1 MGCSGQVTAASLR
14 KRLLL
19 AGHRGLQNHREKT
32 RVCATLGGKRALQK
46 LGQGRRYVST
56 ATIVSKISWR
66 TQDLKKKNRSRRIP
80 SVVFQLATY
89 VLGLQANDDPAANKA
104 DNISAFLRPGITQ
117 ITIIINAIIIAAGWG
132 GGGKRDQQEKNK
144 QTNSGGIHT
153 AAWAIF

>member
-1 MGCSGQVTAASLR
+1 M
-14 KRLLL
+14 
-19 AGHRGLQNHREKT
+19 
-32 RVCATLGGKRALQK
+32 
-46 LGQGRRYVST
+46 
-56 ATIVSKISWR
+56 
-66 TQDLKKKNRSRRIP
+66 
-80 SVVFQLATY
+80 
-89 VLGLQANDDPAANKA
+89 LGLQANDDPAANKA